1 MPFERKESPFDND
14 EALTEDY
21 MPDTVL
27 GRDEELDEISEV
39 LQQLIDN
46 EAPINTFIYG
56 VSGTGKTVSVKYQ
69 LQELKQG
76 AQNYDDISITFIY
89 QNCESLSSSYQA
101 AISLT
106 NQLLKDDQYAHLHD
120 QLEIDYETLP
130 SSGLPKDTVYSIFF
144 DALDHLTYE
153 DTAYREQLSEALEN
167 IDQLEN
173 PPDLQIGAD
182 ELIWLSKHPFDDVE
196 SVPSYLSF
204 PPGFGL
210 LVDAETDLS
219 NTDYSRSEVLSG
231 IPEDPTTLLAELE
244 TEFDIRSP
252 DEVTNYVTVVLD
264 EVDRIGSRDELLYEI
279 PRAQA
284 NNRVSN
290 IRPSVIGI
298 SNDVAYKESIQ
309 SKTDSSL
316 RLKEITFRRYDANQL
331 GEILHQRAEL
341 AFKDGAYDDE
351 IVPLAAAHARQ
362 QGGDARF
369 AIDLLHKAGVKAKN
383 DGDDVVQKDHIDEAN
398 EEKERD
404 RIYEVTSDLDAQQKV
419 TLSVIMLH
427 DLRDETPISRESLY
441 PKYKQ
446 LSGELLDKTT
456 SKRRVADY
464 LKEMYQLGLLNRKD
478 NYGGP
483 GKSGYVYELDTVDY
497 EMILRV
503 LGETDPSGM
512 PEGSDLLSTELID
525 ELESFAD
532 GKSAVREAT
541 QTQSSVDSWK

>member
-56 VSGTGKTVSVKYQ
+56 VSGTGKTVSVKHQ

-106 NQLLKDDQYAHLHD
+106 NQLLEDDQYDHLPD
-120 QLEIDYETLP
+120 QLDIDYETLP

-153 DTAYREQLSEALEN
+153 DTAYRAQLSGALDD
-167 IDQLEN
+167 IDRLTN

-196 SVPSYLSF
+196 SVPPYLSF
-204 PPGFGL
+204 PPGFEL

-219 NTDYSRSEVLSG
+219 DTDYSRSEILQG
-231 IPEDPTTLLAELE
+231 IPEDPKSLLREIEAE
-244 TEFDIRSP
+244 FNIRPP

-264 EVDRIGSRDELLYEI
+264 EVDRIGSHDELLYEI

-284 NNRVSN
+284 NDRVSS

-316 RLKEITFRRYDANQL
+316 RLKEITFRRYDANEL

-369 AIDLLHKAGVKAKN
+369 AIDLLHKAGVKAKSN
-383 DGDDVVQKDHIDEAN
+383 GDDVVRKDHVDEAN
-398 EEKERD
+398 DEKERD
-404 RIYEVTSDLDAQQKV
+404 RIYEVTSDLDEQQKV

-427 DLRDETPISRESLY
+427 DLRDETPISREDLY

-446 LSGELLDKTT
+446 LSGELLDRTT

-464 LKEMYQLGLLNRKD
+464 LKEMSQLGLLNRKD

-512 PEGSDLLSTELID
+512 PEGSDLLATKLVD
-525 ELESFAD
+525 EVESFANQNSKISD
-532 GKSAVREAT
+532 TA
-541 QTQSSVDSWK
+541 QTQSNVDSWQ